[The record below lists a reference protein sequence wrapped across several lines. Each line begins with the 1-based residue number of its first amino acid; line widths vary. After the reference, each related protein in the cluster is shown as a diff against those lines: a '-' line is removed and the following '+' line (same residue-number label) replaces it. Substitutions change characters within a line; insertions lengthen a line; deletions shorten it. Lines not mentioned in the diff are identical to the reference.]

1 MKSLEHVN
9 IDNGNSLYLIFN
21 SLDGYTEESNGI
33 KYLVF
38 ASTDENKEALKSTQ
52 NFGMKLKIKLKR

>member
-1 MKSLEHVN
+1 MKSFHHVN
-9 IDNGNSLYLIFN
+9 IDNQNSLYLIFD
-21 SLDGYTEESNGI
+21 SLDGYIEENNGM

-52 NFGMKLKIKLKR
+52 NIGMKWKIKLKQ